1 MSKLALTW
9 AALKGFLNPFG
20 SVFDSIATYVLERVN
35 AALNAIDVGRREK
48 IQAALNIAAKGLAV
62 LTAVAWL
69 CPTKWQTAYAETIE
83 AVNAVVVSLDDL
95 NITIAE
101 LSNVRAR
108 FEAAYAAWEGPDDE
122 TCVDERELA
131 EAA

>member
-35 AALNAIDVGRREK
+35 AALNAIDVGKREK
-48 IQAALNIAAKGLAV
+48 VQAALNIAAKGLAV

-69 CPTKWQTAYAETIE
+69 CPTKWQTAYKATVE
-83 AVNAVVVSLDDL
+83 AVAEVCTALDDL
-95 NITIAE
+95 HVTIDE